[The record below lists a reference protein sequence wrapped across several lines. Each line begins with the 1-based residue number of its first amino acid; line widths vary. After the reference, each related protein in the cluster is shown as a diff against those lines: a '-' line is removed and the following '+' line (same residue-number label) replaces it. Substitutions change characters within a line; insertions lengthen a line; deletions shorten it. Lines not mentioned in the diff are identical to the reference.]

1 MGSTLV
7 AKSGQRKRASEREDK
22 RENKV
27 LPLGPPSC
35 TAESGV
41 KRVRRSVRMAL
52 VPEWVQGKEH
62 SGLFQGRQRAFG
74 AVRCTTKH
82 TQQLPTTFESAT
94 GARDLTLQSANIIH

>member
-7 AKSGQRKRASEREDK
+7 AKSGQRKGASEREDK

-41 KRVRRSVRMAL
+41 KRVREEV
-52 VPEWVQGKEH
+52 
-62 SGLFQGRQRAFG
+62 
-74 AVRCTTKH
+74 
-82 TQQLPTTFESAT
+82 
-94 GARDLTLQSANIIH
+94 